1 MRTSTPYVI
10 GCLAMLVAGGCR
22 TATRVKEVPRVD
34 LEVDNTNGNR
44 GYLVGTPP
52 PATAWKTTRQIVETD
67 VEIPSLYMPKRT
79 GAPVSLEGGAP
90 AETTAGEA
98 PTEAAAETAAPRGP
112 YDTYVVKKGESL
124 WTIAKKPEIY
134 GKATYWR
141 RLFDANRNLLKSPD
155 RVRAGMKLK
164 IPRSVAGS
172 GTTYGEE
179 GVTYK
184 K

>member
-1 MRTSTPYVI
+1 MYKLISYLTA
-10 GCLAMLVAGGCR
+10 GLALVMAAGCR

-34 LEVDNTNGNR
+34 LEVENTNGNR
-44 GYLVGTPP
+44 GYLVGSPP
-52 PATAWKTTRQIVETD
+52 PATAWKTTRQIIETD
-67 VEIPSLYMPKRT
+67 VEIPSLYAPKRT
-79 GAPVSLEGGAP
+79 GAPVSLEGEAP
-90 AETTAGEA
+90 AETATGEA
-98 PTEAAAETAAPRGP
+98 PMEAATETAAPIGP
-112 YDTYVVKKGESL
+112 YDTYLVKKGESL

-164 IPRSVAGS
+164 IPRGAAGS

>member
-1 MRTSTPYVI
+1 MRTITPYVV
-10 GCLAMLVAGGCR
+10 GCLAILIADGCR

-34 LEVDNTNGNR
+34 LEVENAGGNR

-52 PATAWKTTRQIVETD
+52 SATAWKTTRQIVETD
-67 VEIPSLYMPKRT
+67 VEIPSLYTPKRT
-79 GAPVSLEGGAP
+79 GAPVSLP
-90 AETTAGEA
+90 AETTSGEA
-98 PTEAAAETAAPRGP
+98 PTEATAETAAPLGP

-124 WTIAKKPEIY
+124 WTIAKKHEIY

-141 RLFDANRNLLKSPD
+141 RIFDANRNLLKSPD

-164 IPRSVAGS
+164 IPRGEAGS

-179 GVTYK
+179 GTTYNK